1 MITRTLPVVAKV
13 GLHARP
19 VALLSKIAS
28 DLAAK
33 DITVKIGRNAEQLVS
48 ATSSLRMLTL
58 KIGSGEQVLVELG
71 TDDEILAEEIFAQV
85 AEALAAD

>member
-19 VALLSKIAS
+19 VALLAKIAS

-71 TDDEILAEEIFAQV
+71 TDDENLAEEIFAQV

>member
-19 VALLSKIAS
+19 VALLAKIAS
-28 DLAAK
+28 DLVAK

-71 TDDEILAEEIFAQV
+71 TDDENLAEEIFAQV

>member
-19 VALLSKIAS
+19 VALLAKIAS
-28 DLAAK
+28 DLATK

-71 TDDEILAEEIFAQV
+71 TDDENLAEEIFAQV

>member
-1 MITRTLPVVAKV
+1 LITRTLPVVAKV

-28 DLAAK
+28 DLATK

-71 TDDEILAEEIFAQV
+71 TDDENLAEDIFAQV

>member
-1 MITRTLPVVAKV
+1 LITRTLPVVAKV

-19 VALLSKIAS
+19 VALLAKIAS

-71 TDDEILAEEIFAQV
+71 TDDENLAEEIFAQV

>member
-28 DLAAK
+28 DLATK

-71 TDDEILAEEIFAQV
+71 TDDENLAEDIFAQV

>member
-1 MITRTLPVVAKV
+1 LITRTLPVVAKV

-19 VALLSKIAS
+19 VALLAKIAS
-28 DLAAK
+28 DLATK

-71 TDDEILAEEIFAQV
+71 TDDENLAEEIFAQV

>member
-1 MITRTLPVVAKV
+1 MITRTLPVLAKV

-19 VALLSKIAS
+19 VALLSKIATS
-28 DLAAK
+28 LASQEVS
-33 DITVKIGRNAEQLVS
+33 VKIGRNPEQLVS

-71 TDDEILAEEIFAQV
+71 TDDQILAETIFTEI
-85 AEALAAD
+85 AEALSAD